1 MLTRGANLESIA
13 RALTDR
19 ERHLDMWRQLR
30 REPSHVPRRIAG
42 SQLVESIDE
51 KNQRLLR
58 SRHRKPFPERV
69 FEFRVIDWS
78 LTGCNVPAEA
88 GKERMAARRDP
99 GPPWNGPIGRA
110 SCRGRG

>member
-69 FEFRVIDWS
+69 CR
-78 LTGCNVPAEA
+78 PAERLDCHA
-88 GKERMAARRDP
+88 NTGGES
-99 GPPWNGPIGRA
+99 GINSA
-110 SCRGRG
+110 SPYRSREAP